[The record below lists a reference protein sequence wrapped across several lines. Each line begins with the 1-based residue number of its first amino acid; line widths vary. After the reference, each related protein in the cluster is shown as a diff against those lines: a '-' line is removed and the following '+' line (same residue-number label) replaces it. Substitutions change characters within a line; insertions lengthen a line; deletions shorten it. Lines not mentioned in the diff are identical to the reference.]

1 MSAPSTPQVAGTPLN
16 GWTTNSTVNKAYSVS
31 IVPSTRANFEL
42 RIYGSGSGFNSN
54 TPSTVVS
61 TTFSNE
67 SGCKAFYGSSAW
79 EYVNALYDY
88 IQLPVHIEPQNSS
101 GTISARY
108 TVVLPYNGSN
118 KTHTFNLSATVD
130 MQGGHAITVTLSSLE
145 NNQTK
150 DVTLPSALLL
160 NEAYYVKVITPD
172 TSSGSTEVDFWNNT
186 QRIAGSEVTN
196 QFQPNPRIEGTKN
209 CLVQGD
215 EGLYKNRRTTTDGT
229 DYALEYPGFF
239 KIQPTVVGTFKAEYQ
254 DRYLISYVGTS
265 AYGERAKNI
274 NFTGACTNSG
284 APGSDYGIRVRNGD
298 GDIRM
303 DTTDRVLRFFASY
316 SGTLSGLSFV
326 NISVPGFVDD
336 GTWIYDFVDVGG
348 IADNLIIFPGTDQIK
363 LANYNPGGTS
373 SSYSIKVFRV

>member
-1 MSAPSTPQVAGTPLN
+1 MSAPSTPQSAATQPG
-16 GWTTNSTVNKAYSVS
+16 GWTTNSTVNKAYTVS
-31 IVPSTRANFEL
+31 IVPSTRANFTV
-42 RIYGSGSGFNSN
+42 RIYGSGSSFNSN

-61 TTFSNE
+61 TTVSNL
-67 SGCKAFYGSSAW
+67 SGCNAFLGAW
-79 EYVNALYDY
+79 SYVNAYYDY
-88 IQLPVHIEPQNSS
+88 IELPVYLEPQNSS
-101 GTISARY
+101 GTISARV

-130 MQGGHAITVTLSSLE
+130 MQGGHSITVTLSSLE

-150 DVTLPSALLL
+150 NVTLPTSLRL

-172 TSSGSTEVDFWNNT
+172 TSSGSTEVDFWNNF
-186 QRIAGSEVTN
+186 QRFAGSTLTN
-196 QFQPNPRIEGTKN
+196 QFQPNPRIDGTQN

-215 EGLYKNRRTTTDGT
+215 QGVYKNRRTSSTN
-229 DYALEYPGFF
+229 YATEYPGFF

-254 DRYLISYVGTS
+254 DRYYISYVGTTGS
-265 AYGERAKNI
+265 AEKIKNI
-274 NFTGACTNSG
+274 NFTGTCNNTG
-284 APGSDYGIRVRNGD
+284 APGNDYGIRIRNGD

-303 DTTDRVLRFFASY
+303 DTTDRVLRFFAAY
-316 SGTLSGLSFV
+316 SGTVAASSFV

-348 IADNLIIFPGTDQIK
+348 IADRLTILPGTDQISIV
-363 LANYNPGGTS
+363 NYNAGT